1 MTRGAMGWLA
11 GLLAAGGASIA
22 LGAAPA
28 VAAADAESRIGVGC
42 HVANPDE
49 LAVPAA
55 ADAIC
60 ADAFGVVEQLA
71 GPGRVVLRI
80 DPKDETAPVPD
91 YPVILVVMD
100 LRPDWSGGNPRLVLR
115 AVPVRN
121 GRGTVS
127 TLLPPTP
134 IDLTR
139 ADWAERAH
147 ASLHRMIGF
156 LVR

>member
-1 MTRGAMGWLA
+1 MTRRAMGWLA
-11 GLLAAGGASIA
+11 GWLAAGGASIA

-28 VAAADAESRIGVGC
+28 VAVEESRIGVGC

-55 ADAIC
+55 AEAIC

-71 GPGRVVLRI
+71 GPGRTVLRV
-80 DPKDETAPVPD
+80 DPKDEAAPVPD
-91 YPVILVVMD
+91 YPVILVVME
-100 LRPDWSGGNPRLVLR
+100 LRPDWTGGGPRLVLR
-115 AVPVRN
+115 AVPVRD
-121 GRGTVS
+121 GQGTVS
-127 TLLPPTP
+127 TQLPPAP
-134 IDLTR
+134 VDLAR